1 MLDYEFETTNFATIK
16 VIGVG
21 GAGTNAVN
29 RMVDNGLRGVE
40 FIAVNTDKQAL
51 ALSKATNKVQIG
63 EKLTKGLG
71 AGANPEVGKRAAEES
86 RDELSA
92 LVQGADLVFVTC
104 GMGGGTGTGAAPIIA
119 EVAREQGILTIGV
132 VSKPFL
138 FEGRQRMKNAE
149 KGIAELKTNVD
160 TLVVVPNDRLLQI
173 VNKATTMAD
182 AFRIADDT
190 LRQGIQGI
198 SDLIALPA
206 MINLDFADVRT
217 VMESRGMAHM
227 GIGTGS
233 GENRLIEAAKAAI
246 SSPMLETSIDGAR
259 AVLIN
264 VTGSSD
270 MTLLEVNEAAQ
281 LIQQA
286 ADPEANII
294 FGAGIDDNLSDEVRI
309 TVIATGFEKQYY
321 AGRSSVPPEFSPKK
335 PISREEKKPDEG
347 RVSVPPLFDGEERR
361 PVRKVPRPDAGERP
375 LKARPVAKPA
385 PKPVPKPAPNR
396 VNPDTRIPRRTA
408 GETPSY
414 DGASTFVEKRP
425 VRRGMT
431 PDKPSFMKKVK
442 DDDIDD

>member
-173 VNKATTMAD
+173 VNKATTMSD
-182 AFRIADDT
+182 AFKIADDT

-227 GIGTGS
+227 GIGSGS

-321 AGRSSVPPEFSPKK
+321 AGRTPSGDLPRRPQP
-335 PISREEKKPDEG
+335 REEKKQEEG
-347 RVSVPPLFDGEERR
+347 GVNVPPLFDGEEKR
-361 PVRKVPRPDAGERP
+361 PVRKVPRPVNGERP
-375 LKARPVAKPA
+375 AHPA
-385 PKPVPKPAPNR
+385 PKPAVKR
-396 VNPDTRIPRRTA
+396 VNPDTHIPQRK
-408 GETPSY
+408 PSPA
-414 DGASTFVEKRP
+414 ASTPTYDSSSAFVERRP
-425 VRRGMT
+425 TRRGMT
-431 PDKPSFMKKVK
+431 PDKPSFMKKAK
-442 DDDIDD
+442 DEDFDD

>member
-86 RDELSA
+86 RDELAA

-104 GMGGGTGTGAAPIIA
+104 GMGGGTGTGAAPVIA

-173 VNKATTMAD
+173 VNKATTMSD

-309 TVIATGFEKQYY
+309 TVIATGFEKQFY
-321 AGRSSVPPEFSPKK
+321 AGRNPVSDLPRRPLTK
-335 PISREEKKPDEG
+335 EEGKAEDG
-347 RVSVPPLFDGEERR
+347 VSVPPLFDGEEKR
-361 PVRKVPRPDAGERP
+361 PVRKAPRPVNAE
-375 LKARPVAKPA
+375 RPVAPGHPSPRPA
-385 PKPVPKPAPNR
+385 AKR
-396 VNPDTRIPRRTA
+396 VNPDTHIPRRTVGTSA
-408 GETPSY
+408 YY

-425 VRRGMT
+425 ARRGMT
-431 PDKPSFMKKVK
+431 PDKPSFMKKANEDEFV
-442 DDDIDD
+442 D